1 MNRERLGVQD
11 ALWLEMDRP
20 TNPMVA
26 EVVIWTATPV
36 DLDRL
41 RSALAERFVDRYPVF
56 SSRPARD
63 DSGTWWEPDPG
74 FDLDQH
80 IETATLADAD
90 NQADLQQLIAARRV
104 CMLHQGR
111 PLWQVI
117 LVERYRTGS
126 ALVFRS
132 HHAIADGMRIV
143 QVAMSLF
150 DATPEGGAIL
160 APPPA
165 QHAARPRPEKG
176 QSLLRG
182 AMRLGRLT
190 LREPLHAVRAA
201 MAGVRQGLIRI
212 VSAAPGFVDTARK
225 LAFGPRNSAT
235 IWTGAAGTEKGI
247 AWSDSLPL
255 AAVKTVAKANHCT
268 VNDVLTAAVAG
279 ALQEYLRSR
288 GAHCSSVTFMVPVNL
303 KPLDLTMPARLGNEF
318 ALVQLELPTSSP
330 DDGAVLAT
338 VKRRMDRIKKGNEAA
353 VAFLLQRAIAGV
365 SRGLYEAS
373 VDLFTNR
380 TTGVLTNVPGPPI
393 PVYLAGA
400 LVETIIGW
408 APVSGNQPMSFS
420 ICSYNGR
427 VTVGIATDTG
437 LVPDY
442 QTIAGGF
449 TAAFDR
455 IAAAT
460 PGAAQKAVPTAP

>member
-1 MNRERLGVQD
+1 MDRERLGVQD

-36 DLDRL
+36 NLERL

-63 DSGTWWEPDPG
+63 DSGTWWERDPG

-90 NQADLQQLIAARRV
+90 DQADLQRLIAARRV

-117 LVERYRTGS
+117 LVEKYRAGS

-150 DATPEGGAIL
+150 DAAPEGGAIL
-160 APPPA
+160 AAPLA
-165 QHAARPRPEKG
+165 QHSARPRTGAGE
-176 QSLLRG
+176 SLLRG

-190 LREPLHAVRAA
+190 LSDPLRAVRTAA
-201 MAGVRQGLIRI
+201 VGVRQGLIRI
-212 VSAAPGFVDTARK
+212 ASAAPGFVDTVRK

-235 IWTGAAGTEKGI
+235 IWTGAAGAEKGI
-247 AWSDSLPL
+247 AWSDPLPL

-268 VNDVLTAAVAG
+268 VNDVLTASVAG

-288 GAHCSSVTFMVPVNL
+288 GARCSSAAFMVPVNL
-303 KPLDLTMPARLGNEF
+303 KPLDLTMPKRLGNEF
-318 ALVQLELPTSSP
+318 ALVQLELPTASP
-330 DDGAVLAT
+330 DAGAVLAT

-353 VAFLLQRAIAGV
+353 IAFLLQRAIAGV

-408 APVSGNQPMSFS
+408 APVSGDQPMSFS

-427 VTVGIATDTG
+427 VTVGIATDAG

-442 QTIAGGF
+442 QSIAGGF
-449 TAAFDR
+449 VAAFDR

-460 PGAAQKAVPTAP
+460 PGAARLSGATAP